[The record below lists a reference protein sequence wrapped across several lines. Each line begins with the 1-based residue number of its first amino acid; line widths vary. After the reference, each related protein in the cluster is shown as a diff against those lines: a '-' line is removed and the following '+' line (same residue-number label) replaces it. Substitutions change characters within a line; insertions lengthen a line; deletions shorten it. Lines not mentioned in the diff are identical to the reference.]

1 MKRTGFIWTVIALA
15 LWLTASVNTHAQKS
29 AGTRKPTP
37 KTQIVVFVCEH
48 GSAKSVVATAHFNRL
63 AKERNLK
70 LRAISRGT
78 NPDKELPAGTI
89 NGLKADGL
97 EANEK
102 EPKKLSKA
110 DVANSV
116 RVVAFCKIPEAYTSA
131 TPVVQW
137 DDVPPMSEDYNKFR
151 DIIVERMK
159 RLLDELAYAK

>member
-1 MKRTGFIWTVIALA
+1 MLFSKRRR
-15 LWLTASVNTHAQKS
+15 N
-29 AGTRKPTP
+29 
-37 KTQIVVFVCEH
+37 KTQTVVFVCEH

-63 AKERNLK
+63 AKERDLN
-70 LRAISRGT
+70 LRAISRGP

-102 EPKKLSKA
+102 QPKKLSKA
-110 DVANSV
+110 DVTNSV

-159 RLLDELAYAK
+159 RLLDELASAK